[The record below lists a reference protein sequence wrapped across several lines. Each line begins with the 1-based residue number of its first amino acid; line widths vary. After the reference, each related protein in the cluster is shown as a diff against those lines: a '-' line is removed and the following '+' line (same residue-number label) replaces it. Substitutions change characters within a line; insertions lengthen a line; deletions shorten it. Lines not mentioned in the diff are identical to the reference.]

1 MRSLQIVEFILR
13 SRDQFFVEVREGKQ
27 LGQKLKSMIIAS
39 LLCLLVYGAVLGS
52 SHSALQALSSAIK
65 LPILFL
71 VTLVL
76 TGPTLYFF
84 SVLFGSNQTLTQS
97 LVLLMTAIT
106 VTSVLLLS
114 FAPIT
119 LFFLLSTSS
128 YQLFKLLNVL
138 FFIIAGFRGV
148 RFLGYGMRIV
158 SQDEQGLGQR
168 HRLLWFWV
176 ALYGLVGSQLAWT
189 LRPFVGAPGLPFELF
204 RGFGGTFFANILVS
218 FGELLGL

>member
-1 MRSLQIVEFILR
+1 MKSLKIIEVILR
-13 SRDQFFVEVREGKQ
+13 SKDQFFVQVRDGDQ
-27 LGQKLKSMIIAS
+27 LTEKLKAMILSSI
-39 LLCLLVYGAVLGS
+39 LCLLAYGAVLGS

-84 SVLFGSNQTLTQS
+84 SILFGSNQTLTQS
-97 LVLLMTAIT
+97 LVLLTTAIT

-148 RFLGYGMRIV
+148 RF
-158 SQDEQGLGQR
+158 
-168 HRLLWFWV
+168 
-176 ALYGLVGSQLAWT
+176 
-189 LRPFVGAPGLPFELF
+189 
-204 RGFGGTFFANILVS
+204 
-218 FGELLGL
+218 